1 MARILPCQALHRPL
15 QTQGPL
21 EPESQI
27 RGIRKDL
34 RDFKQIPTPQR
45 ELKRLNG
52 AGAPE
57 PTTWVSFQALSPAET
72 PGLQGLLRWQI
83 VR

>member
-34 RDFKQIPTPQR
+34 KDFKQIPTPQR

-57 PTTWVSFQALSPAET
+57 PTTWCPSRPC
-72 PGLQGLLRWQI
+72 PLQKRQGSKDF
-83 VR
+83 